1 MTKPSHKVSVEI
13 ILILKKKNVSFF
25 FVSIGPKKQTSEKPS
40 MPPIIED
47 VIESTGPT
55 GMMNLRTVF
64 RELITAHR

>member
-13 ILILKKKNVSFF
+13 ILILKKKCFIF

-64 RELITAHR
+64 R